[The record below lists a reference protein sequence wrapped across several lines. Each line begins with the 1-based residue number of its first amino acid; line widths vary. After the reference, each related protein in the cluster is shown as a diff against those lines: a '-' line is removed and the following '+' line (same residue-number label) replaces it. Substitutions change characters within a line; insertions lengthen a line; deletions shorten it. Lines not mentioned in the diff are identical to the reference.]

1 MFRLNLV
8 LLIVTIFSW
17 MAFILISLGQ
27 PSEDTLFL
35 TEGYRESR
43 TIFGEFIAIGAHLGL
58 FGILGVFLY
67 ITICNVT
74 QWPVKH
80 LDLLA
85 ISLIGGGWGALTEL
99 YQLGVPGR
107 YASVGDVITDLIGAA
122 VGGLLT
128 RGAMTLVSR
137 RNYKSDL

>member
-8 LLIVTIFSW
+8 LLIVTTFSW
-17 MAFILISLGQ
+17 MAFILIILGQ
-27 PSEDTLFL
+27 TSEDTLFL
-35 TEGYRESR
+35 TGGYRESR

-85 ISLIGGGWGALTEL
+85 ISLI
-99 YQLGVPGR
+99 
-107 YASVGDVITDLIGAA
+107 
-122 VGGLLT
+122 
-128 RGAMTLVSR
+128 
-137 RNYKSDL
+137 

>member
-1 MFRLNLV
+1 
-8 LLIVTIFSW
+8 
-17 MAFILISLGQ
+17 MAFILIILG
-27 PSEDTLFL
+27 PAPEDTLFL
-35 TEGYRESR
+35 SGGYKESR
-43 TIFGEFIAIGAHLGL
+43 TNFSDSIAIGAHLGL
-58 FGILGVFLY
+58 FGILGVLLY
-67 ITICNVT
+67 ITITNVKNR
-74 QWPVKH
+74 PVKYF
-80 LDLLA
+80 DLLA